1 MKKQAQEKTK
11 KNKNVKIIVIVSLG
25 IAMFAAIVATIALLC
40 VNAGD
45 RHDDAVAKYHSAWSD
60 YSGAQYN
67 FGYSF
72 GAMLSEL
79 DFSVDG
85 STKYNLDETSKD
97 ELMRDCARETGAYY
111 EIFDS
116 PYAVEDTAVEKKDT
130 GDIELVTNKLVEHTD
145 KINKAKESL
154 EQCKEMAEAKK
165 KEIDEEVAKKEAE
178 EKKQA
183 EERKKAEDEYNK
195 NVLDYEKFTKKIKE
209 GMSLKAVKNVYRWF
223 DEECKIS
230 SQSGGWVY
238 YSCSPTSYSSDYWA
252 AVFAFYNGV
261 LKSKSQSG
269 LK

>member
-1 MKKQAQEKTK
+1 M
-11 KNKNVKIIVIVSLG
+11 IVSLS
-25 IAMFAAIVATIALLC
+25 IAIFAAIVATIALLRI
-40 VNAGD
+40 NASD
-45 RHDDAVAKYHSAWSD
+45 RHNDAIAKYHSAWSD
-60 YSGAQYN
+60 YSDAQYN

-111 EIFDS
+111 EIYDS
-116 PYAVEDTAVEKKDT
+116 PYAIEDTAVEERDT
-130 GDIELVTNKLVEHTD
+130 SDIELVANKLIEHTD

-154 EQCKEMAEAKK
+154 GQCREMAEEKK
-165 KEIDEEVAKKEAE
+165 KEIDEELAEKEAE

-195 NVLDYEKFTKKIKE
+195 NVLNYEKFTNKIKE
-209 GMSLKAVKNVYRWF
+209 GMSLEAVKNEYRWF

-230 SQSGGWVY
+230 SQYAGWVY
-238 YSCSPTSYSSDYWA
+238 YSCSPTYYSSNYWA